1 LSILNEVYLK
11 EQLITY
17 IGNKRRLLP
26 LIHQALLK
34 SSTSMEQAVFTDMF
48 AGSGVVSRLARL
60 MGYKVYSNDWEEYS
74 RILGESHLTLNQ
86 NDIPDL
92 FGSTDSLQNL
102 LNDINNLPLPAEE
115 QQYMSIYY
123 SPSDEDIQK
132 ADYRVERLFYTRE
145 NALRIDA
152 IRNYIERHF
161 PPDSTGNDLKIRN
174 LLVGLLL
181 GECSKHTNTSGVFK
195 AFHKGFGGHGKDALQ
210 RILKTIELPYPV
222 LPKDSP
228 AARVFCT
235 DANSLA
241 KSADLPDAEI
251 CYMDP
256 PYNQHQYGSNYHI
269 LNTIALWDKI
279 PAPMLLNEKGILKEK
294 AAIRKDWIK
303 TRSSYCYKN
312 KATEAFSELLQN
324 TRSKKILISYSN
336 DGVIPF
342 ETMMNICEEKGKIS
356 IISNEYTKYRGGRQ
370 SNHRLHSNIEFVL
383 AVDTGLPSST
393 YSRNKI
399 RKMLLLRELALMEKK
414 IYKIESLRNS
424 FSELTGCGLNTVLYG
439 STLKLNLRESLFLTI
454 ENDLK
459 EWSSSSLRK
468 LIILLEECSCK
479 SRTEELKQIF
489 SIIESTGIKPS
500 TLKKEI
506 PRRIRMLA
514 HKKTKSE
521 YREILIQLRKLKD
534 KYDLS
539 SIDREMEQIKIQA
552 DIRFKE

>member
-1 LSILNEVYLK
+1 
-11 EQLITY
+11 
-17 IGNKRRLLP
+17 
-26 LIHQALLK
+26 
-34 SSTSMEQAVFTDMF
+34 MF

-60 MGYKVYSNDWEEYS
+60 MGYNVYSNDWEEYS

-86 NDIPDL
+86 NDIPEL
-92 FGSTDSLQNL
+92 FGSADSLQDL
-102 LNDINNLPLPAEE
+102 LNNINNLSSPSEE
-115 QQYMSIYY
+115 EQYMSIYY
-123 SPSDEDIQK
+123 SPSDKDIQK

-152 IRNYIERHF
+152 IRNYIEIHF
-161 PPDSTGNDLKIRN
+161 PPNSTGNNLKIRN
-174 LLVGLLL
+174 LLIGLLL

-210 RILKTIELPYPV
+210 RILKRIELPYPV
-222 LPKDSP
+222 LPQNSP
-228 AARVFCT
+228 PAKIFCT
-235 DANSLA
+235 DANSLS
-241 KSADLPDAEI
+241 KSVHLPDADI

-279 PAPMLLNEKGILKEK
+279 PAPMILNEKGVLKEK

-312 KATEAFSELLQN
+312 KAFEAFSELLQN
-324 TRSKKILISYSN
+324 TRSKRILISYSN

-356 IISNEYTKYRGGRQ
+356 IISNEYTKFRGGRQ

-383 AVDTGLPSST
+383 AVDTGLPSNT

-399 RKMLLLRELALMEKK
+399 RKILLLRELALMEKK
-414 IYKIESLRNS
+414 IYKIESLNKL
-424 FSELTGCGLNTVLYG
+424 FPELTENRIDTLLYG
-439 STLKLNLRESLFLTI
+439 KKLKFHLKESLILTI
-454 ENDLK
+454 ENDLND
-459 EWSSSSLRK
+459 WSSASLRK
-468 LIILLEECSCK
+468 LIILFEKCACK
-479 SRTEELKQIF
+479 SRSEELNQIF
-489 SIIESTGIKPS
+489 SIIEKKGLKSSTV
-500 TLKKEI
+500 KKEI

-521 YREILIQLRKLKD
+521 YTEILAQMNQLKA

-539 SIDREMEQIKIQA
+539 TIDSEIEQIKIQA
-552 DIRFKE
+552 EIRFKE

>member
-1 LSILNEVYLK
+1 MSILNEAYLK

-26 LIHQALLK
+26 LIHQALQK
-34 SSTSMEQAVFTDMF
+34 SRDNSEQAVFTDMF

-60 MGYKVYSNDWEEYS
+60 MGYQVYSNDWEEYS

-86 NDIPDL
+86 NDIPNL
-92 FGSTDSLQNL
+92 FGSSNSLQEL
-102 LNDINNLPLPAEE
+102 LNEINNLSMPAEE
-115 QQYMSIYY
+115 ERYMSLYY

-152 IRNYIERHF
+152 IRNYIEYNF
-161 PPDSTGNDLKIRN
+161 PPDSTGDKLKIRN
-174 LLVGLLL
+174 LLIGLLL
-181 GECSKHTNTSGVFK
+181 GECSRHTNTSGVFK

-222 LPKDSP
+222 LPENAAP
-228 AARVFCT
+228 ARVFRT
-235 DANSLA
+235 DANDLVRS
-241 KSADLPDAEI
+241 DELPDADVT
-251 CYMDP
+251 YMDP

-279 PAPMLLNEKGILKEK
+279 PAPMILNEKGILKEK

-312 KATEAFSELLQN
+312 KASEAFSELLKN
-324 TRSKKILISYSN
+324 TRSKRILISYSN

-370 SNHRLHSNIEFVL
+370 SNHRLHSNIEFVM
-383 AVDTGLPSST
+383 AVDTGLPSNT

-399 RKMLLLRELALMEKK
+399 RKILLLRELALMEKK
-414 IYKIESLRNS
+414 VYKINSLAQA
-424 FSELTGCGLNTVLYG
+424 FGDLTGCEINLIYSGNPLR
-439 STLKLNLRESLFLTI
+439 LNLKQSLFLTI
-454 ENDLK
+454 ESNLK
-459 EWSSSSLRK
+459 NWSSSSLKK
-468 LIILLEECSCK
+468 LLYLLESCACK

-489 SIIESTGIKPS
+489 SIIEKSGPQPAI
-500 TLKKEI
+500 LKKEL

-514 HKKTKSE
+514 HKKTKAE
-521 YREILIQLRKLKD
+521 YREILTQLDNLRMKHD
-534 KYDLS
+534 MS
-539 SIDREMEQIKIQA
+539 SIDRELDQIKIQA
-552 DIRFKE
+552 EKRFEE